1 MANTGSKMNMTIA
14 KTHRLSSRL
23 VGMQLTAGNLIGIL
37 LSMVQMSLGFVT
49 LTEKITQ
56 GLWYMKLSIGLVGCL
71 LALLIERLSIGG
83 LSSVREASEERKRI
97 EDAFYA
103 RAIRKEPSKWEVENK
118 DRQVKALNRRIRIG
132 WCFGGGGM
140 LLSTVIGDTFWR
152 MVFAS
157 LGPWY
162 EVVPMSL
169 ACACVIGITFVH
181 SELFKTDLDK
191 VIKAILRDFGV
202 MRAAAGAEA
211 PNMQLDMMVSAMETV
226 RDDGEVRAPVEAKIG
241 RVVVRQ
247 LSQSADRLATLA
259 LDDPTTVVESS
270 VSTPLQITA
279 PKRRSLYQT
288 HRDELRQLLTADPN
302 VSLTQIADHFGKSKA
317 TVQNWVEK
325 LKAGI

>member
-23 VGMQLTAGNLIGIL
+23 VGMQLTAGNLIGIV
-37 LSMVQMSLGFVT
+37 LSMVQMSAGFVT
-49 LTEKITQ
+49 LTQKITR
-56 GLWYMKLSIGLVGCL
+56 GHWYTVSPIAAVGCL

-83 LSSVREASEERKRI
+83 LSSVREASEEKKRI

-103 RAIRKEPSKWEVENK
+103 RAIRREPTSWEIENK
-118 DRQVKALNRRIRIG
+118 DRQVRALDKRIRIG

-140 LLSTVIGDTFWR
+140 LLSTLIGDTFWR

-157 LGPWY
+157 LDPWLM
-162 EVVPMSL
+162 VPMSL

-191 VIKAILRDFGV
+191 VIKAIIRDFGV
-202 MRAAAGAEA
+202 MKAAAGAEA

-247 LSQSADRLATLA
+247 LSQSADRLASLA
-259 LDDPTTVVESS
+259 LDDPATVVEGS
-270 VSTPLQITA
+270 VSTPLQIA
-279 PKRRSLYQT
+279 VPKRRSQYHT
-288 HRDELRQLLTADPN
+288 HRSELQRLLTADP
-302 VSLTQIADHFGKSKA
+302 SLSLAQLADHFGKPRA
-317 TVQNWVEK
+317 TVQTWVEK
-325 LKAGI
+325 LKAGL